1 MKSNFSFGRKGIDV
15 SIPDG
20 FECHEI
26 RSRTAAPLDNE
37 VASIYWALDHPIGCE
52 PLTSLAAGKRTAA
65 ISVCDIT
72 RPAPNRTTLPPLLH
86 RLHEAGI
93 PVDGITILI
102 ATGLHRAATSDEVN
116 TIVGPDIAAK
126 YRIVSHDARAFNE
139 HRALGTTGRGTPVYI
154 DERFIAADLHI
165 TLGFI
170 EQHLM
175 LGFSG
180 GRKLVAPGLA
190 AQETIKVIHSPKF
203 MREPL
208 AKEGSIFGNPL
219 HAELLE
225 IAQMARHDFIL
236 DVTLTQDRKISGVF
250 AGDPAQ
256 AHAAGVRF
264 IETTSLER
272 LDEPADLVITS
283 CAGYPLDLTFYQSF
297 KGVSAAQHIAK
308 PGGRILLIAECAEG
322 IGSVEFARMLE
333 SLQSFDAFLEEIQ
346 QSAVK
351 VDQWQLERL
360 ALTGLKH
367 ELFFYTPGVTKQ
379 QLGCLAERAFGDLI
393 EAVTAALDGLPSG
406 ARIALVPDG
415 PYTFARA
422 EASVG
427 TAR

>member
-1 MKSNFSFGRKGIDV
+1 MKSHFSFGKDGIEI
-15 SIPDG
+15 SIPDD

-26 RSRTAAPLDNE
+26 RSRTAAPLEDE
-37 VASIYWALDHPIGCE
+37 VASIYWALDHPIDSE

-72 RPAPNRTTLPPLLH
+72 RPAPNRITLPPLLH

-116 TIVGPDIAAK
+116 TIVGPEIAAK
-126 YRIVSHDARAFNE
+126 YRVVSHDARAFHE
-139 HRALGTTGRGTPVYI
+139 HRPLGATARGTPVYI
-154 DERFIAADLHI
+154 DERFMAADLHI

-225 IAQMARHDFIL
+225 IARMARHDFIL

-250 AGDPAQ
+250 AGDPVQ

-297 KGVSAAQHIAK
+297 KGVSAAQHMAK

-333 SLQSFDAFLEEIQ
+333 
-346 QSAVK
+346 
-351 VDQWQLERL
+351 
-360 ALTGLKH
+360 
-367 ELFFYTPGVTKQ
+367 
-379 QLGCLAERAFGDLI
+379 
-393 EAVTAALDGLPSG
+393 
-406 ARIALVPDG
+406 
-415 PYTFARA
+415 
-422 EASVG
+422 
-427 TAR
+427 